1 MDRFGS
7 DIALNIVT
15 SVIASV
21 ILLAIGFLCG
31 KYKER
36 RKFGRRLEEYDF
48 YPYTINR
55 DNSPSSA

>member
-21 ILLAIGFLCG
+21 ILLAIGFLWG

-36 RKFGRRLEEYDF
+36 RKFGRRLEEY
-48 YPYTINR
+48 R
-55 DNSPSSA
+55 LLSLHR